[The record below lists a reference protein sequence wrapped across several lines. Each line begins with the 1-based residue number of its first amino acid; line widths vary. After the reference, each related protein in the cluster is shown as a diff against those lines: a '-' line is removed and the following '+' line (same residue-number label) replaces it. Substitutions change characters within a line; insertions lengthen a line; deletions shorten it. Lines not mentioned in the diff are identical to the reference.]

1 MPSLAEHKKTTI
13 MTTLVRIAI
22 GLVLALFASSCINMN
37 FGDGKRGNGVVAEET
52 RKVTEKFTEIS
63 AAEGL
68 DVFVTQGDE
77 FKILVEADENV
88 IELIA
93 TDIREGKLRVHAIE
107 NIGRATKNIY
117 VSLPEITVLES
128 SSGADLIGQNEI
140 KAEKLDLEASSGSDL
155 EVEVVA
161 SEIEADASSG
171 ADIKISGQTDV
182 LYADASSGADIKARG
197 LLAKRCNADASSG
210 SDISVNVSE
219 SLTADASSGA
229 DISYSGD
236 PEVSKKKSVSGSVRK
251 Y

>member
-1 MPSLAEHKKTTI
+1 

-22 GLVLALFASSCINMN
+22 GLVLSLFVSSCINVN
-37 FGDGKRGNGVVAEET
+37 FGNGKKGNGVVTEET
-52 RKVTEKFTEIS
+52 RKIKENFTEVS

-68 DVFVTQGDE
+68 DVFVTQADE
-77 FKILVEADENV
+77 FEILVEADENV

-93 TDIREGKLRVHAIE
+93 TDIRDGKLRIHTTE
-107 NIGRATKNIY
+107 NIGRATKSIY

-128 SSGADLIGQNEI
+128 SSGADLIVQNEI
-140 KAEKLDLEASSGSDL
+140 RTDKLDLEASSGSDL

-161 SEIEADASSG
+161 SEIDADASSG
-171 ADIKISGQTDV
+171 ADIKITGETI
-182 LYADASSGADIKARG
+182 LLNADASSGADIKARG
-197 LLAKRCNADASSG
+197 LLAKRCIADASSG

-229 DISYSGD
+229 DISYSGEA
-236 PEVSKKKSVSGSVRK
+236 EVSKKKSVSGSVHK

>member
-1 MPSLAEHKKTTI
+1 

-22 GLVLALFASSCINMN
+22 GLVLALFASSCVNIN
-37 FGDGKRGNGVVAEET
+37 FGNGKKGNGIVAEET
-52 RKVTEKFTEIS
+52 RKVTEDFTEIS

-68 DVFVTQGDE
+68 DVFVTQGDM

-93 TDIREGKLRVHAIE
+93 TDIKDGKLRIHALE
-107 NIGRATKNIY
+107 NIGSATTNIY

-128 SSGADLIGQNEI
+128 SSGANLIGQNI
-140 KAEKLDLEASSGSDL
+140 INSQKLDLEASSGSDL
-155 EVEVVA
+155 EIEVVS

-171 ADIKISGQTDV
+171 ADIKISGQTAI
-182 LYADASSGADIKARG
+182 LYANASSGADISARD
-197 LLAKRCNADASSG
+197 LMAKRCNADASSG
-210 SDISVNVSE
+210 AGIAVNVSE
-219 SLTADASSGA
+219 ALTADASSGA